1 MTVSRVFGK
10 YGPSYPRLGL
20 LSERAARAA
29 LERHFARRDF
39 HRATSAF
46 AERTRAELRRRMQA
60 GERSL
65 LLGVGPAGHNSGA
78 ALVEVT
84 PEGRVD
90 LICNEEEER
99 YSGIKHCRDFPVN
112 ALESVR
118 ERLRELGAGPEDLVA
133 CTATWDY
140 VQVGAM
146 FVRCSFE
153 EFPGPI
159 FTEPP
164 DDLNFGHVLEA
175 ARAPERIGHQLGLGR
190 PLPIIG
196 IRHHDSHAYFSY
208 AVSPF
213 AAGGEPTL
221 IVICD
226 GFGDDAA
233 LSIYSAQDG
242 RVTFLSRNDNT
253 LDSLGIVYGTVS
265 ATQGGWPPFS
275 SEGRYMGAAAWGNND
290 RLTNH
295 YYRRLRQLVYLGPD
309 GEFRLNREFSNW
321 HRRALGDPYGPELE
335 DILGPAIPREKM
347 WNPDAVLDVEK
358 VEHADVTRDRVD
370 KAAALQML
378 FEDGLTHVV
387 DHAIR
392 RTGASR
398 LVLSGGTAL
407 NCLANMR
414 LLDRFDEA
422 WYERYLDRPGTRLH
436 LWVPPTPGD
445 AGVPHGSAYAL
456 AMQAGARPGRPLK
469 HAFYCGHAP
478 TTQSIQRAIAEEGAR
493 SVRVGHVH
501 TPEGLR
507 QVGDLLASLV
517 AADGVVGIFQGPA
530 ETGPRALGHRSIL
543 ANPCNPDTLALINAR
558 VKYREAIRPLA
569 PMATLEAAREL
580 FELSEGASDDEY
592 NAYRYMVLAAPAR
605 PEARERVPAVVHRD
619 GTSRVQIV
627 DAEVDPVSHAFL
639 KAMGRH
645 AGVECAVNT
654 SLNVGSPIVQTPR
667 QAIRALRR
675 AKGMDGILMIGADGA
690 AYMTWLEDQRPPE
703 AKRRLDA
710 WLERHAGAGA
720 DEPAE
725 IMVPV

>member
-1 MTVSRVFGK
+1 MSRVFGR

-20 LSERAARAA
+20 LGERAARSA
-29 LERHFARRDF
+29 LERHFARNDF
-39 HRATSAF
+39 HRNGGAY
-46 AERTRAELRRRMQA
+46 AERARAELRRRMEA

-65 LLGVGPAGHNSGA
+65 LLGVGPAGHNSGV
-78 ALVEVT
+78 ALVEVA
-84 PEGRVD
+84 PDGRVD
-90 LICNEEEER
+90 LVCNEEEER

-118 ERLRELGAGPEDLVA
+118 ARLRELGAAPEDVVA
-133 CTATWDY
+133 CLATWDY

-164 DDLNFGHVLEA
+164 ADLNFGHVLLA
-175 ARAPERIGHQLGLGR
+175 AKAPRRIGDQLGLGR
-190 PLPIIG
+190 PLPVIG
-196 IRHHDSHAYFSY
+196 VRHHDSHAYFSY

-213 AAGGEPTL
+213 ADSAEPTL
-221 IVICD
+221 ILVCD

-233 LSIYSAQDG
+233 LSLYSAQDG
-242 RVTFLSRNDNT
+242 RVAFLSRNDNT

-290 RLTNH
+290 RLSNPF
-295 YYRRLRQLVYLGPD
+295 YRRLRQLVYLGAD
-309 GEFRLNREFSNW
+309 GEFRLNREFANW

-335 DILGPAIPREKM
+335 DILGPAIPRERM
-347 WNPDAVLDVEK
+347 WNPDAVLDVDR

-370 KAAALQML
+370 KAAALQMV

-398 LVLSGGTAL
+398 LVLTGGTAL

-414 LLDRFDEA
+414 LLERFDEG
-422 WYERYLDRPGTRLH
+422 WYDRYLDRPGTRLH

-445 AGVPHGSAYAL
+445 AGAPHGAAYAF
-456 AMQAGARPGRPLK
+456 AMQAGARPGRPLR

-478 TTQSIQRAIAEEGAR
+478 TTQAIRRAIAEEGAQA
-493 SVRVGHVH
+493 VRIGHVH
-501 TPEGLR
+501 TQEGAR

-517 AADGVVGIFQGPA
+517 SAGGVVGLYQGPA
-530 ETGPRALGHRSIL
+530 ETGPRALGHRSVL
-543 ANPCNPDTLALINAR
+543 ADARDPATLDVINAR

-569 PMATLEAAREL
+569 PMATLEAAQEL
-580 FELSEGASDDEY
+580 FELSDGASDDGC

-605 PEARERVPAVVHRD
+605 PAARERVPAVVHRD
-619 GTSRVQIV
+619 GTSRVQVV

-667 QAIRALRR
+667 QALGALRR
-675 AKGMDGILMIGADGA
+675 AKAMDGVLMIGADGSA
-690 AYMTWLEDQRPPE
+690 FMTWLEEPRPPE

-710 WLERHAGAGA
+710 WLDGHR
-720 DEPAE
+720 DVAE
-725 IMVPV
+725 EEEEDLMVPV